1 MAQLPNQVQIEHKT
15 SIRFV
20 NEKKSTAKRGKTKS
34 KQRIQKYLIKLP
46 KINNAFQAIQKS
58 FSNYIENFSALN
70 VNSQSIQAENLVEL
84 LSECGINVSFE
95 EAQNLFTNADFD
107 ASESIEIKE
116 FLIVVGLA
124 YTNSNEDTVNQE
136 CELYA
141 TLSQG
146 YDIIQQMWHAIDEE
160 QTGVLTRQSIGDAF
174 GFTEEE
180 VGRMMHT
187 LDFDGNGEIDYP
199 EFIFGITAWVGV
211 EEDEEEEAMEQN
223 IKNAETV
230 MDAVEEDA
238 SMNTEM

>member
-1 MAQLPNQVQIEHKT
+1 MAQLPVSQVPIEHKT
-15 SIRFV
+15 SIRFE
-20 NEKKSTAKRGKTKS
+20 NEEKSTAKRHKSKSS
-34 KQRIQKYLIKLP
+34 KQRIQKYLIRLP
-46 KINNAFQAIQKS
+46 KINKAFQAIQKS
-58 FSNYIENFSALN
+58 FATYIENFSTLH

-84 LSECGINVSFE
+84 LSTCGICVSFE
-95 EAQNLFTNADFD
+95 DAQSLFANADFD

-141 TLSQG
+141 TLSEG

-180 VGRMMHT
+180 VGRMMHQ
-187 LDFDGNGEIDYP
+187 LDFDGNGEIDFP

-211 EEDEEEEAMEQN
+211 EDEEEEAMEQN
-223 IKNAETV
+223 ITNTETV
-230 MDAVEEDA
+230 MEEDA